1 MNLREWALPVYTI
14 LMQLSVGSMAVLWI
28 LRTFYR
34 SRFSDEQ
41 IEDALRNPVAV
52 IFITISM
59 AMVGSFF
66 HLSQWYISFMAIVN
80 INTSWLSREVFFT
93 VLCWLAVTSL
103 WYIQAHVDAHMRL
116 KSLLGWL
123 AVGFGLT
130 AIFCMSNCYQL
141 PSQAA
146 WDTPFTYGFFY
157 SSVILLGISASIT
170 ILTMDLQ
177 LVSLQKPLKE
187 RVSPEIIRRSLPAL
201 AIAAIILMLSVIL
214 QYHLLIQRLSAG
226 DLTAETSVQLYT
238 GLYQPLL
245 IFRLA
250 AGLSGV
256 FWLGIAGLQVWRRK
270 LPVVNLGRHAYM
282 ACLLIMVGEIVGR
295 FLFYATHVRI
305 GI

>member
-14 LMQLSVGSMAVLWI
+14 LMQLSVGSMAVLWT
-28 LRTFYR
+28 LRSFFRRRY
-34 SRFSDEQ
+34 SDEQ
-41 IEDALRNPVAV
+41 IENALRNPVAV
-52 IFITISM
+52 VFITISV
-59 AMVGSFF
+59 AMIGSFF

-80 INTSWLSREVFFT
+80 IDTSWLSREVFFT

-103 WYIQAHVDAHMRL
+103 WYIQAHIDAHMKL
-116 KSLLGWL
+116 KTLLGWL

-146 WDTPFTYGFFY
+146 WDTPITYGFFY
-157 SSVILLGISASIT
+157 SSVILLGISASVT
-170 ILTMDLQ
+170 IFTMDLQ
-177 LVSLQKPLKE
+177 IAGLQKPAHA
-187 RVSPEIIRRSLPAL
+187 RISPEIIRRSLPVL
-201 AIAAIILMLSVIL
+201 AGVAIMIMLSVIL
-214 QYHLLIQRLSAG
+214 QYHLLIQHLSAG

-250 AGLSGV
+250 AGLIGV
-256 FWLGIAGLQVWRRK
+256 IWLGIAGLQVWRRK
-270 LPVVNLGRHAYM
+270 LPVLNLGRHAYM